1 MFDKLKALFRIGGAK
16 IGMVET
22 LNSITDHP
30 KIAMSDSELSR
41 IRNNKEIYRNVYGDI
56 EYINSDGYRQT
67 RPFHS
72 LNVSKVVSRKLSKL
86 VFNDGCNISLDDE
99 KADEFL
105 QLVFADN
112 KFRKNFGEELEAGY
126 AIGGLALRPYVDTN
140 SGKIKI
146 SFCRADTFFPLQ
158 SNTNDISEAAIATVT
173 QQAEGQ
179 KTIYYTL
186 LEFHEWVDGKY
197 RIRNEL
203 YRSEE
208 QKQVGVRIP
217 LNSLE
222 KYKNLQEETILDG
235 FSRPLFVY
243 IKLAGKNNINLDSPL
258 SLGVIDNAK
267 RQLADINEKYD
278 EFMWEIEESRRKIL
292 ASDHFFRVKYDS
304 NGKPVK
310 RFDSKT
316 SVFQRLKS
324 DELFIDEFAP
334 SLRSTEFIAS
344 INFILRIIEL
354 QTGFSSGT
362 FSFDGQ
368 SVKTATEIISENSET
383 FSTRSD
389 NVLIVEEA
397 LKELITTIFEL
408 AAAYKLF
415 NPVKELGI
423 NIDFDDGVFQSQDAK
438 ADYYSKLVTAG
449 LTSKLNA
456 IQKLTG
462 ATEKEAKR
470 IVYEIRTE
478 NLEMDYPEQD
488 ESAVQQTIENGN
500 DIPGFTNT
508 ILDTINTPKE
518 AAKAG
523 TTVSQVSLNGAQI
536 TSLVA
541 IVQNVAR
548 GELPYDSALAMII
561 SAFPFDE
568 SKAKEILGNAGK
580 GFTIEGDE

>member
-56 EYINSDGYRQT
+56 EYINSNGYRQT

-278 EFMWEIEESRRKIL
+278 EFMWEIEEARRKIL

>member
-222 KYKNLQEETILDG
+222 KYKNLQEETILGG

-278 EFMWEIEESRRKIL
+278 EFMWEIEEARRKIL

>member
-22 LNSITDHP
+22 LNSITNHP

-278 EFMWEIEESRRKIL
+278 EFMWEIEEARRKIL

>member
-86 VFNDGCNISLDDE
+86 VFNDGCNISLDVK

-278 EFMWEIEESRRKIL
+278 EFMWEIEEARRKIL

>member
-22 LNSITDHP
+22 LNSITNHP
-30 KIAMSDSELSR
+30 KIAMSDSELNR
-41 IRNNKEIYRNVYGDI
+41 IRYNKEIYRNVYGDI

-105 QLVFADN
+105 QSVFADN

-278 EFMWEIEESRRKIL
+278 EFMWEIEEARRKIL

-438 ADYYSKLVTAG
+438 ADNYSKLVTAG

>member
-278 EFMWEIEESRRKIL
+278 EFMWEIEEARRKIL

-362 FSFDGQ
+362 FSFDGR

>member
-105 QLVFADN
+105 QSVFADN

-208 QKQVGVRIP
+208 QKQVGVRVP

-278 EFMWEIEESRRKIL
+278 EFMWEIEEARRKIL

>member
-56 EYINSDGYRQT
+56 EYINSDGYSQT

-86 VFNDGCNISLDDE
+86 VFNDGCNISLDDK

-105 QLVFADN
+105 QSVFADN

-126 AIGGLALRPYVDTN
+126 AIGGLALRPYVDVN

-186 LEFHEWVDGKY
+186 LEFHEWADGKY
-197 RIRNEL
+197 RIKNEL

-217 LNSLE
+217 LGSLE
-222 KYKNLQEETILDG
+222 KYKSLQEETILEG

-243 IKLAGKNNINLDSPL
+243 IKLAGKNNVNLDSPL

-267 RQLADINEKYD
+267 RQLIDINEKYD
-278 EFMWEIEESRRKIL
+278 EFMWEIEEARRKIL
-292 ASDHFFRVKYDS
+292 ASDHFFKVRYDE
-304 NGKPVK
+304 NGRPIK

-324 DELFIDEFAP
+324 DEPFINEFAP
-334 SLRSTEFIAS
+334 SLRSAEFIES

-408 AAAYKLF
+408 ATAYKLF
-415 NPVKELGI
+415 APVENLGI

-449 LTSKLNA
+449 LTSKLAA

-462 ATEKEAKR
+462 VTEKEARR
-470 IVYEIRTE
+470 IVYEIRAET
-478 NLEMDYPEQD
+478 LDMDYSEYEQNI
-488 ESAVQQTIENGN
+488 IE
-500 DIPGFTNT
+500 
-508 ILDTINTPKE
+508 E
-518 AAKAG
+518 
-523 TTVSQVSLNGAQI
+523 Q
-536 TSLVA
+536 
-541 IVQNVAR
+541 
-548 GELPYDSALAMII
+548 
-561 SAFPFDE
+561 
-568 SKAKEILGNAGK
+568 LGS
-580 GFTIEGDE
+580 EE

>member
-186 LEFHEWVDGKY
+186 LEFHEWVDEKY

-278 EFMWEIEESRRKIL
+278 EFMWEIEEARRKIL

>member
-105 QLVFADN
+105 QSVFADN

-278 EFMWEIEESRRKIL
+278 EFMWEIEEARRKIL

-548 GELPYDSALAMII
+548 GELPMTL
-561 SAFPFDE
+561 
-568 SKAKEILGNAGK
+568 L
-580 GFTIEGDE
+580 

>member
-105 QLVFADN
+105 QSVFADN

-278 EFMWEIEESRRKIL
+278 EFMWEIEEARRKIL

-324 DELFIDEFAP
+324 DEPFIDEFAP

-462 ATEKEAKR
+462 VTEKEAKR
-470 IVYEIRTE
+470 IVYEIRAET
-478 NLEMDYPEQD
+478 LDMDYSEHEQNI
-488 ESAVQQTIENGN
+488 IE
-500 DIPGFTNT
+500 
-508 ILDTINTPKE
+508 E
-518 AAKAG
+518 
-523 TTVSQVSLNGAQI
+523 Q
-536 TSLVA
+536 
-541 IVQNVAR
+541 
-548 GELPYDSALAMII
+548 
-561 SAFPFDE
+561 
-568 SKAKEILGNAGK
+568 LGS
-580 GFTIEGDE
+580 EE